1 MDELV
6 GGVRAAAWPLI
17 RNDLG
22 LSYAEI
28 GLALAIPGL
37 LGSALEPV
45 VGVLGDTP
53 RRRAVVVG
61 SGAVFTLSVA
71 LTAGAVGFWSLLIAL
86 AVGNPAT
93 SGFVSLSQA
102 ALMDLAPARRER
114 LMAWWT
120 LVGSLGY
127 VGGPLLLA
135 VALALGAGWRG
146 ALLVLAVAAAILA
159 VAARRVPAAPR
170 ATPVRNAL
178 RGAVSALSERDV
190 VRWLTVLKAADLL
203 LDVFHGFLALY
214 LVDVAGT
221 SPGAAGLAVA
231 VWTGAGLLGDAAL
244 IPMLG
249 RVPGWT
255 YLRATAVVVVPAY
268 AAFLLVDSFAA
279 KFVLLAVLGL
289 VNAGWYAIP
298 KAALYDALPGR
309 SGTAVAV
316 SGFAGLVHSA
326 VPAVFG
332 AAAGAFGLAPVMWAL
347 ILAPVAILALVPRR

>member
-1 MDELV
+1 
-6 GGVRAAAWPLI
+6 VRAAAWPLI
-17 RNDLG
+17 RDDLG

-37 LGSALEPV
+37 LGSALEPM
-45 VGVLGDTP
+45 VGILGDTP

-71 LTAGAVGFWSLLIAL
+71 LTAGATGFWTLLIAL
-86 AVGNPAT
+86 AVGNPAA

-102 ALMDLAPARRER
+102 ALMDFSPVRRER

-120 LVGSLGY
+120 LAGSLGY

-146 ALLVLAVAAAILA
+146 ALLILVLGAAVLTA
-159 VAARRVPAAPR
+159 AARRVPDPPR
-170 ATPVRNAL
+170 VSPVRVAL
-178 RGAVSALSERDV
+178 RGVVSALRERDV
-190 VRWLTVLKAADLL
+190 VRWLVVLKAADLL
-203 LDVFHGFLALY
+203 LDVFLGFLALY

-249 RVPGWT
+249 LVSGRT
-255 YLRATAVVVVPAY
+255 YLRVSAVVAAPAY
-268 AAFLLVDSFAA
+268 ASFLLVDGFDF
-279 KFVLLAVLGL
+279 KLVLLAVLGFA
-289 VNAGWYAIP
+289 NAGWYAIP
-298 KAALYDALPGR
+298 KAALYEALPGR

-316 SGFAGLVHSA
+316 SGFAGLAHSGI
-326 VPAVFG
+326 PALLG
-332 AAAGAFGLAPVMWAL
+332 AAAGAFGLAAVMWAL
-347 ILAPVAILALVPRR
+347 ILAPAAIVVLVPRR